1 MTSPA
6 GGVDFDRNRIGQGE
20 LIAGISGLVL
30 LIDLWFDWYG
40 VKFSGAGGVLQGV
53 NIGASGNAWEIFSL
67 IDIILFLVSLLAIG
81 LAVLR
86 GMNRVPDTP
95 WPTGTIV
102 AGAGGLAVLLILFR
116 LIDSPIDTHGV
127 PNIDVSRKFGIF
139 LGLIAAAGVAYGGWR
154 AMQESGATVGSFG
167 AGGARGAAAAP
178 PPTTTA
184 APPPTTT
191 AAPTEPAAAPTP
203 AAPETPPAPG
213 TPGGPPVQPPGAS
226 SDPIPGTTAPETP
239 PGLAGDPHEGE
250 GGTTPAGL

>member
-6 GGVDFDRNRIGQGE
+6 GGVDFDRSRIGEGE
-20 LIAGISGLVL
+20 MIAGASGLVL

-40 VKFSGAGGVLQGV
+40 VKISGGGGVLSGV
-53 NIGASGNAWEIFSL
+53 SIGAGNAWEVFSL

-86 GMNRVPDTP
+86 GLDRVPETP

-116 LIDSPIDTHGV
+116 LIDSPIDTGGL
-127 PNIDVSRKFGIF
+127 PNIDVTRRYGIF
-139 LGLIAAAGVAYGGWR
+139 IGLIAAAGVAYGGWR
-154 AMQESGATVGSFG
+154 AMQESGATFGSFG
-167 AGGARGAAAAP
+167 AGGAGGAAAAP

-184 APPPTTT
+184 E
-191 AAPTEPAAAPTP
+191 PTEPAAPAEP

-226 SDPIPGTTAPETP
+226 SDPIPGTTGPETP